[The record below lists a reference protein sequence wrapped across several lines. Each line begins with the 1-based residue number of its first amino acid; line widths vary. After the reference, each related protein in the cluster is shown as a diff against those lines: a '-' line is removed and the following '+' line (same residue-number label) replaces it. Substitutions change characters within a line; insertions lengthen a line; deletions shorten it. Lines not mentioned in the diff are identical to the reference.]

1 MELIRIGKNTVHNY
15 NNFEKYGTKDAD
27 IIRALLLYFSLK
39 YQNDLFGFGTLDPSV
54 FAKEMGFDYK
64 GLLKKHKNPHQF
76 KDLSKKEVEYF
87 YELESKEPLKNH
99 LFDNLFENAL
109 YILFRDNLIFQN
121 FYSKKSLMGKK
132 SSLKSVQIITELEI
146 LFSSQK
152 GGKKYFYNFK
162 LSEEFLN
169 NISTYFLNTN
179 IKTFVSLRK
188 SNNDGLY
195 LYLSN
200 VLQEMKGSFIEEK
213 YLNFD
218 LLCIKGKINNKVE
231 KSKKYNLTK
240 ALNKLKET
248 DLKFSYIYTK
258 KNEQSKWKY
267 NILLTNKN
275 IYSGK
280 QNKKEYNDKIFQ
292 EIFKNELNH
301 ALLDKFTTLHD
312 YINLKEE
319 FIIWYKKG
327 SKIDKEEKTLAYT
340 STYFKIHGKVPN
352 YINSIVKSWFT
363 KIDKTENI

>member
-27 IIRALLLYFSLK
+27 IIRALLLYLSLK
-39 YQNDLFGFGTLDPSV
+39 YQNDLFGFGILDPSL

-76 KDLSKKEVEYF
+76 KDLSSEEINYF
-87 YELESKEPLKNH
+87 YELESKDPLKNH

-132 SSLKSVQIITELEI
+132 SSLKSVQIITELKI

-152 GGKKYFYNFK
+152 GGKKYLYNLK
-162 LSEEFLN
+162 LSKEFLN

-179 IKTFVSLRK
+179 IKTFISLRK

-200 VLQEMKGSFIEEK
+200 LLQEMKGNFIEEK
-213 YLNFD
+213 YLSFD
-218 LLCIKGKINNKVE
+218 LLCIKAKIKNKIE

-258 KNEQSKWKY
+258 KNEISKWKY
-267 NILLTNKN
+267 NVLLINKN
-275 IYSGK
+275 KYSDK
-280 QNKKEYNDKIFQ
+280 QKKNEDNDKIFQ
-292 EIFKNELNH
+292 EIFRKELNH
-301 ALLDKFTTLHD
+301 ALLDKYTVLYND
-312 YINLKEE
+312 YIDLKKE

-327 SKIDKEEKTLAYT
+327 SKIDREEKALAYT
-340 STYFKIHGKVPN
+340 STYFKIHGKVPS
-352 YINSIVKSWFT
+352 YINSIITSWF
-363 KIDKTENI
+363 KEIDKK